1 MQKLIDRIDPARAWL
16 AAAGGIVAA
25 LVVGSLLFP
34 RRVYDG
40 FLWRYYWGPVVADGN
55 REAEC
60 ALRQG
65 GETVLLESGCSQASG
80 VVATPGYTTVST
92 VTYAFVLVFALVGV
106 LLLLRRLDLDY
117 ESALFYALVPYVF
130 FGGALRVVEDVG
142 VAVGAESA
150 VTIPFPYS
158 ALIISP
164 FIYFTVFFVT
174 LAGLLIG
181 IALERNGTV
190 DRFQVPLAA
199 IGTAALTVTL
209 AYLAY
214 AASATEVVTFN
225 WLVPVITLGGATLL
239 AGLTWVALGRFV
251 PDVNRGTGYMGLVI
265 IWGHVVDG
273 IANVLSL
280 DWYHVFGLPQYSPK
294 HVVNGFIYYNTA
306 SVQPAWLTDLIGRT
320 WPFILL
326 KLAAA
331 VFVVWIFDDQIFDE
345 SPAYAMLLLITVL
358 AVGLGPGTRDFLRA
372 TLGI

>member
-130 FGGALRVVEDVG
+130 FGGRCG
-142 VAVGAESA
+142 SSRTSA
-150 VTIPFPYS
+150 SRSVR
-158 ALIISP
+158 SP
-164 FIYFTVFFVT
+164 
-174 LAGLLIG
+174 
-181 IALERNGTV
+181 R
-190 DRFQVPLAA
+190 
-199 IGTAALTVTL
+199 
-209 AYLAY
+209 
-214 AASATEVVTFN
+214 
-225 WLVPVITLGGATLL
+225 
-239 AGLTWVALGRFV
+239 
-251 PDVNRGTGYMGLVI
+251 
-265 IWGHVVDG
+265 
-273 IANVLSL
+273 
-280 DWYHVFGLPQYSPK
+280 
-294 HVVNGFIYYNTA
+294 
-306 SVQPAWLTDLIGRT
+306 
-320 WPFILL
+320 
-326 KLAAA
+326 
-331 VFVVWIFDDQIFDE
+331 
-345 SPAYAMLLLITVL
+345 
-358 AVGLGPGTRDFLRA
+358 
-372 TLGI
+372 